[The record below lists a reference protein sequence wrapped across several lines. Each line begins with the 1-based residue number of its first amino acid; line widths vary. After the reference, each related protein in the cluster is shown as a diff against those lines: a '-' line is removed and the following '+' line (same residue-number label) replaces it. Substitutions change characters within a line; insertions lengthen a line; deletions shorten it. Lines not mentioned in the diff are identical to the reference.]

1 MCHLHKHTEVR
12 DKQGDK
18 QMGRKMGQQT
28 GWQLE
33 SGPQRISLL
42 TQVIQTSACFE
53 FFLDVPGL
61 NKVTDTKKKEKEEFV
76 FSYLILLLL

>member
-1 MCHLHKHTEVR
+1 
-12 DKQGDK
+12 
-18 QMGRKMGQQT
+18 MGRKMGQQT

-33 SGPQRISLL
+33 SGPQCISLL

-61 NKVTDTKKKEKEEFV
+61 NKVTDTKKKRKGGICFQ
-76 FSYLILLLL
+76 LLDIAITVDY